1 MLSEPVDFLVFSAF
15 ILSATKDN
23 VKANIWKLYMKFEAN
38 KEFMENLS
46 LHVLLDGTGNV
57 KIKNKLVFFDKHFI
71 NVRAHFWPTKLRT
84 ATKPLRSHLYPN
96 IFNQ

>member
-1 MLSEPVDFLVFSAF
+1 MLSEPVDFLVFSAI

-57 KIKNKLVFFDKHFI
+57 KIKNKLVFF
-71 NVRAHFWPTKLRT
+71 R
-84 ATKPLRSHLYPN
+84 
-96 IFNQ
+96 